1 MPSQYWELFHKKKKE
16 KQKLSEDF
24 TIEQAIANQFQVDV
38 SKIDINVYSKM
49 FLTNEDKVKL
59 CLENNMKH
67 LEKRKE
73 WLTPLGLLL
82 TLIAT
87 LITTSFKDMLGVN
100 AETWLA
106 LFIFGAILSA
116 ILLVKSLYNRPKK
129 KTIEDL
135 ISEIKGTKP
144 SS

>member
-1 MPSQYWELFHKKKKE
+1 
-16 KQKLSEDF
+16 LSEDF